1 MKSNDGILI
10 ATSNKGKVKEFKKL
24 FQNHNIFSLADLNIT
39 DAIED
44 GCSFLENAL
53 IKAKH
58 GAKESKKYS
67 IADDS
72 GLVVPGLDFEPGIFS
87 ARYAGENAT
96 DKENRDKVIKKL
108 NEKNVKSLDAYYICV
123 LVGVRDEN
131 DSIPI
136 IAQGK
141 IHGKISVE
149 SSGEG
154 GFGYDKIF
162 YPNDYSCSMA
172 SIEQDV
178 KNKISHRA
186 IATKKFMEIFNNQL

>member
-10 ATSNKGKVKEFKKL
+10 ATSNKGKVKEFEKL
-24 FQNHNIFSLADLNIT
+24 FQNHNIFSLTDLNIT

-44 GCSFLENAL
+44 GSSFLENAL

-131 DSIPI
+131 LSL
-136 IAQGK
+136 
-141 IHGKISVE
+141 IHI
-149 SSGEG
+149 
-154 GFGYDKIF
+154 
-162 YPNDYSCSMA
+162 
-172 SIEQDV
+172 
-178 KNKISHRA
+178 
-186 IATKKFMEIFNNQL
+186 